1 MLTKHKIFIPPYN
14 HRQMLNKHKIK
25 KILYSRMDADPANMI
40 INLLYPL
47 YFRMITYLAYL
58 LHFPTLSL
66 KKKFLILFQKISY
79 TPWWCWPSIIFILSF
94 YMLGWLLIDYRKK
107 FFIITC
113 DDCWFSLPSELWD
126 KTKLEIKNV
135 P

>member
-14 HRQMLNKHKIK
+14 HRQMPNKHKIK
-25 KILYSRMDADPANMI
+25 KVLYSRMDADPANMI

-66 KKKFLILFQKISY
+66 NKKISY
-79 TPWWCWPSIIFILSF
+79 TFSKNFLHPMEMLTKHNIYFILL
-94 YMLGWLLIDYRKK
+94 YAGMTVD
-107 FFIITC
+107 
-113 DDCWFSLPSELWD
+113 
-126 KTKLEIKNV
+126 
-135 P
+135 